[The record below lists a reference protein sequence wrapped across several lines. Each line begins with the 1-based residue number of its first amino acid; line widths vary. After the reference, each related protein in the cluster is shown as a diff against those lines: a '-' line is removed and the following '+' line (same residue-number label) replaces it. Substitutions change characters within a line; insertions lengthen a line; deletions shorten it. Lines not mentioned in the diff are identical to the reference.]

1 MDEGKWLYCPKCNK
15 KTRVKVYEQT
25 KMKNFPLFCPWC
37 KTETV
42 VNVKNYTIVVVF
54 NNQKEQT

>member
-25 KMKNFPLFCPWC
+25 KMENFPLFCPWC
-37 KTETV
+37 KTEIV

-54 NNQKEQT
+54 NNQKEQA

>member
-1 MDEGKWLYCPKCNK
+1 MDEGKWLCCPKCNK

-25 KMKNFPLFCPWC
+25 KMENSPLFCPWC

-42 VNVKNYTIVVVF
+42 VNVKNYTIVFVF
-54 NNQKEQT
+54 NNQKEQA

>member
-1 MDEGKWLYCPKCNK
+1 MEKI
-15 KTRVKVYEQT
+15 T
-25 KMKNFPLFCPWC
+25 LFCPWC

-54 NNQKEQT
+54 NNQKEQA

>member
-1 MDEGKWLYCPKCNK
+1 MNEGKWLYCPKCNE

-25 KMKNFPLFCPWC
+25 KMENFPLFCPWC

-42 VNVKNYTIVVVF
+42 VNVENYTVYLF
-54 NNQKEQT
+54 LMTKKEQT